1 MEPIITIDASK
12 QYSQGQEFQI
22 VSDGTFGLYKI
33 QFKDNKGVVPET
45 LKGSYTHADF
55 AARACEQY
63 LALRDSVF
71 EVKERKA
78 AVKKGKEK
86 HAAKK
91 AAEVEEA

>member
-1 MEPIITIDASK
+1 MEPVITIDASK
-12 QYSQGQEFQI
+12 QYSQGQELQV

-33 QFKDNKGVVPET
+33 QFKDNKGLVPDI
-45 LKGSYTHADF
+45 LSGSYTHADF

-71 EVKERKA
+71 EVKVRKA
-78 AVKKGKEK
+78 AVKKGKEE

-91 AAEVEEA
+91 AAQVEEA